1 VLVDGERFGFTPI
14 EIEDV
19 TPGQHVVTLEQAAG
33 SVRKVVKV
41 KANETTKVG
50 ASVLSG
56 WLAVSAPFEL
66 QVWDEGRVLHFD
78 GRRRVMVPAG
88 QHELVF
94 TNRTLGYRSSRVVTV
109 LPGEVTGVSLA
120 SKTPITVTASAP
132 SEVWIDGVHIGQTP
146 LVDHPVDIGTREIL
160 CRSPTSGDRR
170 VTATVTTRPLRISI
184 DFSKP
189 GT

>member
-1 VLVDGERFGFTPI
+1 VLVDGERLGFTPI
-14 EIEDV
+14 EIDDV

-50 ASVLSG
+50 APVLSG

-66 QVWDEGRVLHFD
+66 QVWDEGRVLHLD
-78 GRRRVMVPAG
+78 GRRRVMMPAG

-109 LPGEVTGVSLA
+109 LPGEVIGVSLG
-120 SKTPITVTASAP
+120 SKTPITVTASVP
-132 SEVWIDGVHIGQTP
+132 SDVWIDGVRVGQTP

-160 CRSPTSGDRR
+160 CRNPSSGDRR
-170 VTATVTTRPLRISI
+170 VTATVTTRPLRISV

-189 GT
+189 GA